1 MEGTRE
7 KSGAGKGWKG
17 PAVKSR
23 PALGIPWWSRGWDS
37 MLPLQW
43 AMGSICD
50 QGTKIPHD
58 VQPKKENRVRKTNQ
72 LLYCVDLI
80 LYFPPG
86 LLITFH
92 PTSVSG

>member
-50 QGTKIPHD
+50 QGTKIP
-58 VQPKKENRVRKTNQ
+58 QLCAATKKKKIKNRNTDYKM
-72 LLYCVDLI
+72 
-80 LYFPPG
+80 
-86 LLITFH
+86 
-92 PTSVSG
+92 